1 MKKFFTLLAAMLIA
15 CSASY
20 AKPDHYTLLSPDESL
35 RVEIQLNHTITYS
48 LYSSDHLLLKDCS
61 LSLQLADIR
70 LGLMPKVR
78 KAERGSIDEIINR
91 IVHTK
96 NSTTRNHCN
105 TLTLTFDG
113 GYGVEFRAYDEGV
126 AYRLLLNQKQDVV
139 DILGEECTI
148 NFADDFKA
156 HMSTTWKFRTGCE
169 EPYKHTTTKNYGYR
183 DEMAYMPLLL
193 EAPTGEKILFSD
205 ANVIDYPRIF
215 LRSTGENGMTSLFPK
230 FPTKLEEE
238 WDRSLKILEEADY
251 IARTSGKRALPWRMF
266 VVAKDD
272 KALLEQELLFC
283 LSDANELEDSSWIRP
298 GKVAW
303 DWWNQWQVYGVD
315 FRAGRN
321 TDTYKYFID
330 FAAKYGIEYIILDEG
345 WSRTT
350 RDPFHFNPEVN
361 VPELIEYGKS
371 KGVGIILWLVWLT
384 VENNFTLFET
394 FAEWGVAGVKVDFMD
409 RSDQWMVNYYERVA
423 KEAAKHKLLVDF
435 HGSFP
440 PTGLERRYPNVI
452 SYEGVLGLEQNERCK
467 PENSIYLPFIRNAV
481 GGMDF
486 TPGAMLSVQPHD
498 NRSTFSVAMASSTR
512 AYQMALYVVF
522 ESGIQMLADSPTRY
536 LNEPECT
543 EYIASVPV
551 LWDESVVLDAKVGE
565 YVVIARRSG
574 DKWFV
579 GAITNQF
586 GREIDIDL
594 SFLGEGKY
602 TLTSFEDGI
611 NADRVAID
619 YKKRTSEVDSQSKI
633 HIKMV
638 NNGGWCG
645 VIE

>member
-435 HGSFP
+435 HGSFT

-498 NRSTFSVAMASSTR
+498 NRTTFSVAMASSTR

-619 YKKRTSEVDSQSKI
+619 YKKRTTEVDSQSKI

>member
-70 LGLMPKVR
+70 LGMMPKVR

-435 HGSFP
+435 HGSFT

-498 NRSTFSVAMASSTR
+498 NRTTFSVAMASSTR

-619 YKKRTSEVDSQSKI
+619 YKKRTTEVDSQSKI

>member
-498 NRSTFSVAMASSTR
+498 NRTTFSVAMASSTR

-602 TLTSFEDGI
+602 SLTSFEDGI

-619 YKKRTSEVDSQSKI
+619 YKKRTTEVDSQSKI

>member
-61 LSLQLADIR
+61 LSLQLAEIR

-435 HGSFP
+435 HGSFT

-619 YKKRTSEVDSQSKI
+619 YKRRTTEVDSQSKI

>member
-435 HGSFP
+435 HGSFT

-512 AYQMALYVVF
+512 TYQMALYVVF

-619 YKKRTSEVDSQSKI
+619 YKKRTTEVDSQSKI

>member
-78 KAERGSIDEIINR
+78 KAERGSINESINR
-91 IVHTK
+91 VVHTK

-435 HGSFP
+435 HGSFT

-498 NRSTFSVAMASSTR
+498 NRTTFSVAMASSTR

-619 YKKRTSEVDSQSKI
+619 YKKRTTEVNSQSKI

>member
-96 NSTTRNHCN
+96 NSTTLNHCN

-498 NRSTFSVAMASSTR
+498 NRTTFSVAMASSTR

-619 YKKRTSEVDSQSKI
+619 YKKRTTEVDSQSKI

>member
-215 LRSTGENGMTSLFPK
+215 LRSTGENGITSLFPK

-594 SFLGEGKY
+594 SFLGEDKY

-619 YKKRTSEVDSQSKI
+619 YKKRTTEVDSQSKI

>member
-35 RVEIQLNHTITYS
+35 RVEIQLNHTISYS

-70 LGLMPKVR
+70 LGMMPKVR

-113 GYGVEFRAYDEGV
+113 GYGVEFRAYNEGV

-435 HGSFP
+435 HGSFT

-498 NRSTFSVAMASSTR
+498 NRTTFSVAMASSTR

-619 YKKRTSEVDSQSKI
+619 YKKRTTEVDSQSKI

>member
-409 RSDQWMVNYYERVA
+409 RSDQWMVNYYELVA

-551 LWDESVVLDAKVGE
+551 LWDESAVLDAKVGE

-619 YKKRTSEVDSQSKI
+619 YKKRTTEVDSQSKI

>member
-70 LGLMPKVR
+70 LGMMPKVR

-594 SFLGEGKY
+594 SFLGKGKY

-619 YKKRTSEVDSQSKI
+619 YKKRITEVDSQSKI

>member
-78 KAERGSIDEIINR
+78 KAERSSIDEIINR

-230 FPTKLEEE
+230 FPTKLEE
-238 WDRSLKILEEADY
+238 
-251 IARTSGKRALPWRMF
+251 ALSC
-266 VVAKDD
+266 KG
-272 KALLEQELLFC
+272 LL
-283 LSDANELEDSSWIRP
+283 N
-298 GKVAW
+298 
-303 DWWNQWQVYGVD
+303 
-315 FRAGRN
+315 
-321 TDTYKYFID
+321 
-330 FAAKYGIEYIILDEG
+330 
-345 WSRTT
+345 
-350 RDPFHFNPEVN
+350 
-361 VPELIEYGKS
+361 
-371 KGVGIILWLVWLT
+371 
-384 VENNFTLFET
+384 
-394 FAEWGVAGVKVDFMD
+394 
-409 RSDQWMVNYYERVA
+409 
-423 KEAAKHKLLVDF
+423 
-435 HGSFP
+435 
-440 PTGLERRYPNVI
+440 
-452 SYEGVLGLEQNERCK
+452 
-467 PENSIYLPFIRNAV
+467 
-481 GGMDF
+481 
-486 TPGAMLSVQPHD
+486 
-498 NRSTFSVAMASSTR
+498 
-512 AYQMALYVVF
+512 
-522 ESGIQMLADSPTRY
+522 
-536 LNEPECT
+536 
-543 EYIASVPV
+543 
-551 LWDESVVLDAKVGE
+551 
-565 YVVIARRSG
+565 
-574 DKWFV
+574 
-579 GAITNQF
+579 
-586 GREIDIDL
+586 
-594 SFLGEGKY
+594 
-602 TLTSFEDGI
+602 
-611 NADRVAID
+611 
-619 YKKRTSEVDSQSKI
+619 
-633 HIKMV
+633 
-638 NNGGWCG
+638 
-645 VIE
+645 

>member
-78 KAERGSIDEIINR
+78 KAERGSIDESINR
-91 IVHTK
+91 VVHTK

-105 TLTLTFDG
+105 TLILTFDG

-435 HGSFP
+435 HGSFT

-619 YKKRTSEVDSQSKI
+619 YKKRTTEVDSQSKI

>member
-619 YKKRTSEVDSQSKI
+619 YKKRTTEVDSQSKI

>member
-435 HGSFP
+435 HGSFT

-467 PENSIYLPFIRNAV
+467 PENSVYLPFIRNAV

-619 YKKRTSEVDSQSKI
+619 YKKRTTEVDSQSKI

>member
-266 VVAKDD
+266 VVANDD

-619 YKKRTSEVDSQSKI
+619 YKKRTTEVDSQSKI

>member
-361 VPELIEYGKS
+361 VPELIEYGKN

-619 YKKRTSEVDSQSKI
+619 YKKRTSEVNSQSKI

>member
-48 LYSSDHLLLKDCS
+48 LFSSDHLLLKDCS

-96 NSTTRNHCN
+96 NGTTRNHCN

-594 SFLGEGKY
+594 SFLGEDKY

-619 YKKRTSEVDSQSKI
+619 YKKRTTEVDSQSKI

>member
-96 NSTTRNHCN
+96 NSTTLNHCN

-272 KALLEQELLFC
+272 KALIEQELLFC

-435 HGSFP
+435 HGSFT

-498 NRSTFSVAMASSTR
+498 NRTTFSVAMASSTR

-619 YKKRTSEVDSQSKI
+619 YKKRTTEVDSQSKI

>member
-61 LSLQLADIR
+61 ISLQLADIR

>member
-48 LYSSDHLLLKDCS
+48 LYSSDHLLLKDCT

-126 AYRLLLNQKQDVV
+126 AYRLLLNQRQDVV

-371 KGVGIILWLVWLT
+371 KGVSIILWLVWLT

-435 HGSFP
+435 HGSFT

-498 NRSTFSVAMASSTR
+498 NRTTFSVAMASSTR

-619 YKKRTSEVDSQSKI
+619 YKKRTTEVDSQSKI

>member
-78 KAERGSIDEIINR
+78 KTERGSIDEIINR

-409 RSDQWMVNYYERVA
+409 RSDLWMVNYYERVA

-435 HGSFP
+435 HGSFT

-619 YKKRTSEVDSQSKI
+619 YKKRTTEVDSQSKI

>member
-61 LSLQLADIR
+61 LSRQLADIR

-551 LWDESVVLDAKVGE
+551 LWDESVVLDARVGE

-619 YKKRTSEVDSQSKI
+619 YKKRSTEVDSQSKI

>member
-238 WDRSLKILEEADY
+238 WDRSLKIIEEADY

-498 NRSTFSVAMASSTR
+498 NRTTFSVAMASSTR

-619 YKKRTSEVDSQSKI
+619 YKKRTTEVDSQSKI

>member
-251 IARTSGKRALPWRMF
+251 IARTSGKRTLPWRMF

-435 HGSFP
+435 HGSFT

-498 NRSTFSVAMASSTR
+498 NRTTFSVAMASSTR

-619 YKKRTSEVDSQSKI
+619 YKKRTTEVDSQSKI

>member
-105 TLTLTFDG
+105 TLTLTFGG

-251 IARTSGKRALPWRMF
+251 IARTSGKRTLPWRMF

-409 RSDQWMVNYYERVA
+409 RSDQWMVNYYELVA

-619 YKKRTSEVDSQSKI
+619 YKKRTTEVDSQSKI

>member
-61 LSLQLADIR
+61 LSLQLANIR

-156 HMSTTWKFRTGCE
+156 HISTTWKFRTGCE

-435 HGSFP
+435 HGSFT

-565 YVVIARRSG
+565 YVVVARRSG

-619 YKKRTSEVDSQSKI
+619 YKKRTTEVDSQSKI

>member
-435 HGSFP
+435 HGSFT

-619 YKKRTSEVDSQSKI
+619 YKKRTTEVDSQSKI

>member
-350 RDPFHFNPEVN
+350 RDPFHFNPEIN

-435 HGSFP
+435 HGSFT

-619 YKKRTSEVDSQSKI
+619 YKKRTTEVDSQSKI

>member
-1 MKKFFTLLAAMLIA
+1 MKKFFTLLAAILIA

-70 LGLMPKVR
+70 LGVMPKVR
-78 KAERGSIDEIINR
+78 KAERGSIDESINR
-91 IVHTK
+91 VVHTK

-435 HGSFP
+435 HGSFT

-565 YVVIARRSG
+565 YVVVARRSG

-619 YKKRTSEVDSQSKI
+619 YKKRTTEVDSQSKI

>member
-1 MKKFFTLLAAMLIA
+1 M
-15 CSASY
+15 
-20 AKPDHYTLLSPDESL
+20 

-105 TLTLTFDG
+105 TLTLTFGG

-251 IARTSGKRALPWRMF
+251 IARTSGKRTLPWRMF

-409 RSDQWMVNYYERVA
+409 RSDQWMVNYYELVA

-619 YKKRTSEVDSQSKI
+619 YKKRTTEVDSQSKI

>member
-619 YKKRTSEVDSQSKI
+619 YKKRTSEVNSQSKI

>member
-70 LGLMPKVR
+70 LGMMPKVR

-205 ANVIDYPRIF
+205 ANIIDYPRIF

-565 YVVIARRSG
+565 YVVIARRRG

-594 SFLGEGKY
+594 RFLGEGKY

-619 YKKRTSEVDSQSKI
+619 YKKRTTEVDSQSKI

>member
-105 TLTLTFDG
+105 TLTLTFGG

-409 RSDQWMVNYYERVA
+409 RSDQWMVNYYELVA

-551 LWDESVVLDAKVGE
+551 LWDESAVLDAKVGE

-619 YKKRTSEVDSQSKI
+619 YKKRTTEVDSQSKI

>member
-594 SFLGEGKY
+594 SFLGKGKY

-619 YKKRTSEVDSQSKI
+619 YKKRITEVDSQSKI

>member
-594 SFLGEGKY
+594 SFLGEDKY

-619 YKKRTSEVDSQSKI
+619 YKKRTTEVDSQSKI

>member
-1 MKKFFTLLAAMLIA
+1 MKKFFTLLAAMLIV

-169 EPYKHTTTKNYGYR
+169 EPYKHITTKNYGYR

-435 HGSFP
+435 HGSFT

-619 YKKRTSEVDSQSKI
+619 YKKRTTEVDSQSKI

>member
-435 HGSFP
+435 HGSFT

-619 YKKRTSEVDSQSKI
+619 YKKRTTAVDSQSKI